1 MIEKPLGTLAVL
13 VDYLTAIAPHGVIGG
28 VVLVSGFLIL
38 ALGIDRVRAKVDELN
53 NDVNDLSRK
62 INSLILAMPGR
73 RDGAHLDVKSPPAE
87 ARDSEASLE
96 EIRKRLEA
104 LSARTDGKI
113 DAERPGRS

>member
-62 INSLILAMPGR
+62 INSLILAMQG

-96 EIRKRLEA
+96 EIRKRLET
-104 LSARTDGKI
+104 LSARTDRKSNV
-113 DAERPGRS
+113 ERR